1 MIEVN
6 CVSFDLMINSLFI
19 RLNLEFILYCDVK
32 VLLIFIKII
41 FLIVYILF
49 FIINLLIKSV
59 IKWIFLILF

>member
-1 MIEVN
+1 MIEVV
-6 CVSFDLMINSLFI
+6 CVRFDLMINSLFI
-19 RLNLEFILYCDVK
+19 RLYLECILYCDVK